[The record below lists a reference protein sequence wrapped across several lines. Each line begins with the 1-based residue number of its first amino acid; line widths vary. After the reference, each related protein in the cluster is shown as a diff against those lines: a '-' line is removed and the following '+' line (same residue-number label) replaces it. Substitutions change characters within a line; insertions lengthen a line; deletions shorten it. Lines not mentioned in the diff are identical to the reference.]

1 MIEAAA
7 QPARRVDAGL
17 QQVDL
22 EAELAEQRRERAVQL
37 VAEAPATAQGDLFG
51 ERDLVEL
58 DGHAEMDVEVLERH
72 ALDVRPVEQRERV
85 RGGQRPAVGTQ
96 ARQIRSGQIG
106 AHGPPGYAAS
116 VPRTS
121 APKR

>member
-37 VAEAPATAQGDLFG
+37 VTEAPATAQGDLLG

-72 ALDVRPVEQRERV
+72 ALEVGPVQPRERL
-85 RGGQRPAVGTQ
+85 RGGRRPAVDPQ
-96 ARQIRSGQIG
+96 ARQIRERSDRG
-106 AHGPPGYAAS
+106 AWPAGYAAS
-116 VPRTS
+116 LPRTS